1 MQNGYFKLVNEQ
13 NGYGVK
19 LVQPKDGG
27 EAIRI
32 GELLEYLDGLGVG
45 YDRKRIEMLLM
56 DEEAEDSVYHL
67 GSDQCPSYPETYHLD
82 VSDDDMTVYVR
93 FIPAS
98 DTGKRI
104 TFDEFLKDLRY
115 SNITHGLRMDVL
127 QDHFQSPGIYCT
139 DLMVAK
145 GKEPRHGTD
154 AVIQYNFNTDK
165 HRPPSQREDGSVDY
179 FNLSMINQCRK
190 GDLLA
195 TITPEDRGEP
205 GFDVHG
211 KTISPKEVKR
221 ETLKFGRNIE
231 LSEDKLSIRS
241 AVDGHVTLVDDKV
254 FVSDVFEVKNVDST
268 TGNLDFEG
276 SIQINGDVM
285 ANFEVKAGGNVIVSG
300 LVEDAK
306 IVAGGNIIIAKGM
319 NGMSKGYLKA
329 GGDVMAKFLENVR
342 VVAGGYVES
351 EAILHS
357 RISAGTE
364 VKVEGRKGIIVGGY
378 VQAGQ
383 RVTAKT
389 IGTGMGA
396 STILEVGVNPLI
408 KTQYSRMQKL
418 VADQVKTIK
427 NAEVILETFKEKLK
441 KGIQFNESQLKYMK
455 SVMKLVEDKTA
466 EMEQMNARMDKMR
479 TMMEIQKLS
488 EIVVNDEIYP
498 STTIIIGDISK
509 TLQTNY
515 HYCKFSRERG
525 EITMKPL

>member
-1 MQNGYFKLVNEQ
+1 MC
-13 NGYGVK
+13 
-19 LVQPKDGG
+19 QPKDGG
-27 EAIRI
+27 EQIRI

-45 YDRKRIEMLLM
+45 YDRKRIEMMLM
-56 DEEAEDSVYHL
+56 DDEVGDIVYHL
-67 GSDQCPSYPETYHLD
+67 SPNQCPPYPETYHLD
-82 VSDDDMTVYVR
+82 VSEDNMTVYVR
-93 FIPAS
+93 FIPPS
-98 DTGKRI
+98 DMGTRI
-104 TFDEFLKDLRY
+104 TFDDFMKDLRF
-115 SNITHGLRMDVL
+115 SNITHGIKTDAL
-127 QDHFQSPGIYCT
+127 QEHFKSPGIYCT

-145 GKEPRHGTD
+145 GKEPRNGTD
-154 AVIQYNFNTDK
+154 AVITYNFNTEK
-165 HRPPSQREDGSVDY
+165 HRPPSQRADGSVDY
-179 FNLSMINQCRK
+179 FNLNMINQCRK

-195 TITPEDRGEP
+195 TITPEDRGEA

-211 KTISPKEVKR
+211 TPLNPREVKK

-241 AVDGHVTLVDDKV
+241 MVDGHVSLVDDKV
-254 FVSDVFEVKNVDST
+254 FVSDVYEVKSVDAT

-276 SIQINGDVM
+276 SIQVNGDVT
-285 ANFEVKAGGNVIVSG
+285 ANFEVRAGGNVIVSG
-300 LVEDAK
+300 LVEDAR
-306 IVAGGNIIIAKGM
+306 IIAGGNIIIAKGM

-383 RVTAKT
+383 KVTAKS
-389 IGTGMGA
+389 IGTSMGA

-418 VADQVKTIK
+418 VADQIKTIK
-427 NAEVILETFKEKLK
+427 NAEVILETFKEKLQ
-441 KGIQFNESQLKYMK
+441 KGIRFNESQLKYMK
-455 SVMKLVEDKTA
+455 SVMKLVEEKNA
-466 EMEQMNARMDKMR
+466 EMEQMNGRMEKLR
-479 TMMEIQKLS
+479 AMMDIQKLS

-509 TLQTNY
+509 TLQTSY
-515 HYCKFSRERG
+515 HYCKFVREKG
-525 EITMKPL
+525 EIAMKPM